1 MLLVLRYRVLLWD
14 TAMLQSIA
22 LGHCFATEYRP
33 GTLLYIEYCSGT
45 LLHYRVLP
53 WDAAS
58 AKLQSTA
65 LGHCYATEFC
75 HGTLLVLR
83 YRELLWDAAT
93 LQSTALGCCCT
104 TEY

>member
-22 LGHCFATEYRP
+22 LGHCFATEYCP
-33 GTLLYIEYCSGT
+33 GTLLCYAIEYRSGT

-75 HGTLLVLR
+75 PGTLLHCKV
-83 YRELLWDAAT
+83 LLWDTAT
-93 LQSTALGCCCT
+93 LQSFAMGRC
-104 TEY
+104 